1 MKMELR
7 GCERLDR
14 QETVLERGKAGEE
27 VRDLVGARQ
36 AEAGAP
42 VWRVAGDVPP
52 EERDPAVGRTGLAAD
67 QAEQCG
73 LARAV
78 GTNDRPA
85 LAGTD
90 RQAHAVDRAKAAEL
104 LREPAETQRDG
115 TLRHAPRL
123 VPMGSVRHQ
132 QYLHAGKL
140 RSYT

>member
-42 VWRVAGDVPP
+42 VRRVAGDVPP
-52 EERDPAVGRTGLAAD
+52 EERDAAVGRTGLAAD
-67 QAEQCG
+67 QAEQRG
-73 LARAV
+73 LARAG

-85 LAGTD
+85 LARTA
-90 RQAHAVDRAKAAEL
+90 RLPHALHPPQPSEL
-104 LREPAETQRDG
+104 LR
-115 TLRHAPRL
+115 AP
-123 VPMGSVRHQ
+123 P
-132 QYLHAGKL
+132 
-140 RSYT
+140 